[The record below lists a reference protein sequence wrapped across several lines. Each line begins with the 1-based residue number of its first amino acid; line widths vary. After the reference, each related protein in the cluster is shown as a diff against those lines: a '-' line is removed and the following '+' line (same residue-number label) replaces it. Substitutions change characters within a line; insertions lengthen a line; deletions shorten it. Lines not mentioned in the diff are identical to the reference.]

1 MSDDSGPSP
10 TPGYSRVV
18 DASAG
23 VAREMGHSYVGVEH
37 LFLAMIRDR
46 SAVPTQ
52 VLARSMDLDQV
63 EASLLEV
70 LASPEY
76 NGAPPADAVWFGLS
90 ELSEL
95 VGVLPRCVP
104 PGVDYGF
111 NVAGDRAWI
120 GGRSRGWEKDF
131 PASVL
136 EYGDGDACGAGAAW
150 DQ

>member
-10 TPGYSRVV
+10 TPRYSRVV

-52 VLARSMDLDQV
+52 MLARSMDLDQV

-70 LASPEY
+70 IASPEY
-76 NGAPPADAVWFGLS
+76 NGAPPADAVWFPLS

-104 PGVDYGF
+104 PGVEYGF

-120 GGRSRGWEKDF
+120 VVHEPGDTAAVVTAARALIERGGLQMGNE
-131 PASVL
+131 
-136 EYGDGDACGAGAAW
+136 
-150 DQ
+150 